1 MKYRHSFHAGNFA
14 DVHKH
19 VTLLALVAALQR
31 KEKGFL
37 YLETHA
43 GRGLYDLHSA
53 DTHQGAEA
61 RLGIG
66 LLQAAGCSHPRISA
80 FLEALA
86 RARTN
91 CNEPDAYAGSPVL
104 AALSLRAQDRGVCCE
119 IQAAECRALERALNI
134 YPRMRCECVDGYQ
147 GLNAQLP
154 PPERRALV
162 LIDPPYEE
170 QSDDLTRAGDAI
182 GKVLARLAN
191 AVVALWYPIK
201 DDRDLAPWLAR
212 IAAQLPAPTLVAELW
227 VHPRDA
233 RVGLNG
239 SGLLIVN
246 PPYQLDVEMQEW
258 LPELGAALGAARQ
271 GGTTVRWIAHEQH

>member
-19 VTLLALVAALQR
+19 VTLLALIAALQR
-31 KEKGFL
+31 KDKGFL

-66 LLQAAGCSHPRISA
+66 ALQGASCGSA
-80 FLEALA
+80 QIIAYLNALA
-86 RARTN
+86 RARAN
-91 CNEPDAYAGSPVL
+91 SNSPEAYAGSPVL
-104 AALSLRAQDRGVCCE
+104 AALALRTQDRGLCCE
-119 IQAAECRALERALNI
+119 IQAAECRALERALHI
-134 YPRMRCECVDGYQ
+134 YPRMRCESIDGYQ
-147 GLNAQLP
+147 GLAAHLP

-170 QSDDLTRAGDAI
+170 QSDDLARAGGAI
-182 GKVLARLAN
+182 GKALARLAN

-212 IAAQLPAPTLVAELW
+212 MAEQLSVAALVSELW
-227 VHPRDA
+227 LHPRDA

-246 PPYQLDVEMQEW
+246 PPYLLDVEMQQW
-258 LPELGAALGAARQ
+258 LPELGAALRPTRH
-271 GGTTVRWIAHEQH
+271 GGTAVRWIAHEQR